1 MLQPVKLLCSV
12 LVSICICSY
21 SRGQSINEQHR
32 LGQTVDQF
40 FKIYNSGDSVQYYQ
54 LLYPVVKDSAE
65 LNHLLDRYKFTY
77 SIIGKVTVKKVNF
90 LSPTQA
96 DVWAKDAQFDSWWK
110 FSILTDSN
118 QRFQQR
124 LVKPDRFP
132 NDFVHT
138 GKQEFSQLGEQVDS
152 YINQKLGNQFSGNV
166 FISHKDKVLFSRSY
180 GNNDKGAPNDIN
192 QAFGLASMGKIFTSI
207 SILQL
212 QEKGKLNLSDA
223 VGKFLPELN
232 NKAVAAITIEQLLT
246 HTSGMGDF
254 FESATYN
261 RIKDSVKDQM
271 GLLPVI
277 EEEKLA
283 FSPGKS
289 WQYSNTGFVLLGIII
304 EKITG
309 DSYENYIRENIFSKA
324 GMTHSMPGGGG
335 GGGTSTVND
344 LYSFARA
351 LLNDKLLNHNT
362 TSKLLNYTSPLN
374 DQYGWGTEHYK
385 LGKEHVVG
393 HSGGYINEC
402 TELNIYPQSQSV
414 VIILSN
420 SNPPFGHF
428 VSDRLK
434 ELITRK

>member
-1 MLQPVKLLCSV
+1 MLQPIKLLCAF
-12 LVSICICSY
+12 LVSLCISVNTL
-21 SRGQSINEQHR
+21 GQSIREKEK

-40 FKIYNSGDSVQYYQ
+40 FKIYNSGDSTQYYQ
-54 LLYPVVKDSAE
+54 LLQPVVKDTAE

-77 SIIGKVTVKKVNF
+77 AVIGKVDVKKINF
-90 LSPTQA
+90 ISPTQA
-96 DVWAKDAQFDSWWK
+96 DVWARDTQFDSWWK
-110 FSILTDSN
+110 FSIITDSN
-118 QRFQQR
+118 QQFKQR

-132 NDFVHT
+132 GEFVQS
-138 GKQEFSQLGEQVDS
+138 GKEDYLHLGEYVDH

-166 FISHKDKVLFSRSY
+166 FISHNDKVLFSRSY
-180 GNNDKGAPNDIN
+180 GKNAIGSPNTIN
-192 QAFGLASMGKIFTSI
+192 QEFGLASMGKLFTTI
-207 SILQL
+207 GILQL
-212 QEKGKLNLSDA
+212 MEKGKLQLSDS
-223 VGKFLPELN
+223 VGFFLPELK
-232 NKAVAAITIEQLLT
+232 NKAVAAVTIEQLLT

-261 RIKDSVKDQM
+261 RIKDSVKTQM

-283 FSPGKS
+283 FVPGKS
-289 WQYSNTGFVLLGIII
+289 WQYSNTGFVLLGILI

-309 DSYENYIRENIFSKA
+309 ESYESYINENIFSKA
-324 GMTHSMPGGGG
+324 GMHHSVPGGGG
-335 GGGTSTVND
+335 GGGTSTIED
-344 LYSFARA
+344 LYNFSNA
-351 LLNDKLLNHNT
+351 LLSNKLLGDKLT
-362 TSKLLNYTSPLN
+362 AKLLNYTTPLN
-374 DQYGWGTEHYK
+374 EQYGWGTEHYK

-402 TELNIYPQSQSV
+402 TELNIYPRSHSI

-428 VSDRLK
+428 VSDKLK